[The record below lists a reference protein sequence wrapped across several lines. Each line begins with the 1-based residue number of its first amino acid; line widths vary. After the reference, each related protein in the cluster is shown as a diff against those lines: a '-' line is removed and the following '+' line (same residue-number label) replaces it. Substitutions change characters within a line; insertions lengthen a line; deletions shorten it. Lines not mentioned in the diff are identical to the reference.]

1 MRGVALRCMGDFQ
14 GAAESYRAAVDVC
27 QEYEDLPNW
36 AVAQA
41 NQGTSLDDACR
52 APTELPLHSGGTTLC
67 LTCRHSE
74 GLLFLKVGAKSLAQR
89 HLVEAVKLFAELT
102 EGRHEENFIQV
113 LLELGKHYVKQRQL
127 GYGAACY
134 EWALLLSI
142 AANLLECESVQ
153 KVAH

>member
-1 MRGVALRCMGDFQ
+1 MLVGHPQSFLCT
-14 GAAESYRAAVDVC
+14 AARD
-27 QEYEDLPNW
+27 D
-36 AVAQA
+36 
-41 NQGTSLDDACR
+41 SL
-52 APTELPLHSGGTTLC
+52 S
-67 LTCRHSE
+67 CRHSE

-102 EGRHEENFIQV
+102 EGRHQENFIQV

-153 KVAH
+153 RVAR